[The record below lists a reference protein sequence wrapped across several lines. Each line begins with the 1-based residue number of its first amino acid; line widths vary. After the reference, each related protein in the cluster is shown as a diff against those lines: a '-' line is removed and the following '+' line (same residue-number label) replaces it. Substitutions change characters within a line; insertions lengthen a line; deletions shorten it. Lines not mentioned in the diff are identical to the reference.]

1 MKTKSFDLEY
11 LFEISPDLLCF
22 AGYDGYL
29 RKINSAVSETLEY
42 SFEELYSNP
51 INNFIHPDD
60 RDKTSSIR
68 QRLINK
74 NSIINFENRY
84 ITKSGQVV
92 WLSWTAKASDKDEV
106 IFAIA
111 KNITSKKKEEIDR
124 INHISKLSSKNKNL
138 KNLSYTT
145 SHDLRA
151 PIDNILSVINLIDT
165 NQLNQENKYLLEL
178 IKTSTKNLKTNLNSF
193 IDDLRSQQAS
203 KTKIEIVDFNE
214 CLTEGIFPIKNLMK
228 ASKLVVKTDFSE
240 VQNVTFSKTY
250 LESIFLNLVS
260 NAIKYARPNVTPEVF
275 IYTKIEDGI
284 VQLFVQD
291 NGLGFD
297 LEKSKNKIFKLHQTF
312 HENKDSKGIGLY
324 LVNIHVTSLGG
335 TITLDSEENKGS
347 TFIITFDKD
356 LKV

>member
-1 MKTKSFDLEY
+1 M
-11 LFEISPDLLCF
+11 FEIYPDLLCF

-29 RKINSAVSETLEY
+29 IKINSAVSETLDY

-124 INHISKLSSKNKNL
+124 VNHISKLSSKNKNL

-151 PIDNILSVINLIDT
+151 PIDNNY
-165 NQLNQENKYLLEL
+165 Q
-178 IKTSTKNLKTNLNSF
+178 
-193 IDDLRSQQAS
+193 
-203 KTKIEIVDFNE
+203 
-214 CLTEGIFPIKNLMK
+214 
-228 ASKLVVKTDFSE
+228 
-240 VQNVTFSKTY
+240 
-250 LESIFLNLVS
+250 
-260 NAIKYARPNVTPEVF
+260 
-275 IYTKIEDGI
+275 
-284 VQLFVQD
+284 
-291 NGLGFD
+291 
-297 LEKSKNKIFKLHQTF
+297 
-312 HENKDSKGIGLY
+312 
-324 LVNIHVTSLGG
+324 
-335 TITLDSEENKGS
+335 
-347 TFIITFDKD
+347 
-356 LKV
+356 